1 MRVPVLIG
9 TIIAGGRTEIQHDP
23 FQNLNCNEMKTI
35 RNALPKALPHSQ
47 QKPGDLALLLLPI
60 KPLAIVR
67 KCLRFFKIE
76 RGTFMNSTYV
86 TQSGLVRDL
95 RAMGLAAGDG
105 VFVHASLRAIGRVVG
120 GPRSVI
126 AAFGQ
131 VVGPDGLKPWMWR
144 TT

>member
-1 MRVPVLIG
+1 
-9 TIIAGGRTEIQHDP
+9 
-23 FQNLNCNEMKTI
+23 
-35 RNALPKALPHSQ
+35 
-47 QKPGDLALLLLPI
+47 
-60 KPLAIVR
+60 
-67 KCLRFFKIE
+67 
-76 RGTFMNSTYV
+76 MNSTYV

-131 VVGPDGLKPWMWR
+131 VVGPDGLIGMPGFSTDAYFPPNLVRKDHNEAEIDEIEAAVPGFDPATSSAVQNGAIAIGSDSENRWAPIR
-144 TT
+144 TKENFPSPSLE